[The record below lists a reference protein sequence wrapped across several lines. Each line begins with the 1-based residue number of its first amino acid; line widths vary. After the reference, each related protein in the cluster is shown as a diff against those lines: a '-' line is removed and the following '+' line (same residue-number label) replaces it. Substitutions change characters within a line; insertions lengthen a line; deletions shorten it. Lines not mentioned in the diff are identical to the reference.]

1 MAKRV
6 LLGQAT
12 TARGGNSVYGLW
24 VSKPTKNVETCD
36 DDELLFDSNKPR
48 HFQILKSGTS
58 DGNSFTVET
67 KTDKR
72 VMVFLGGAT
81 NDYSSFTS
89 ASKKAVQTVS
99 GNTAT
104 ITIDSGVKYMIT
116 NIEAE

>member
-1 MAKRV
+1 
-6 LLGQAT
+6 
-12 TARGGNSVYGLW
+12 
-24 VSKPTKNVETCD
+24 
-36 DDELLFDSNKPR
+36 
-48 HFQILKSGTS
+48 
-58 DGNSFTVET
+58 
-67 KTDKR
+67 
-72 VMVFLGGAT
+72 MVFLGGAT